1 MGFYRWDDLT
11 GEKNKLIIHLF
22 GTWLSLVEHYL
33 GVVGVVGSNP
43 AVPTIILTLVCVNNM
58 LKAIH
63 QIVVDGFVFM
73 YVVFI

>member
-1 MGFYRWDDLT
+1 M
-11 GEKNKLIIHLF
+11 
-22 GTWLSLVEHYL
+22 VEHYL